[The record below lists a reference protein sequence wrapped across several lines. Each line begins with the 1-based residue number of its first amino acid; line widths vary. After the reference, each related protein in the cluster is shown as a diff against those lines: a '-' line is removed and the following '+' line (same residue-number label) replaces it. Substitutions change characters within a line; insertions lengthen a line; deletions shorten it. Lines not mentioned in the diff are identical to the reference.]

1 MHTGLEYYQYI
12 TQELSQPRYQEKLR
26 LVRHGY
32 KVHSQSDED
41 GIIAEIF
48 KRIGTKNKT
57 FVEFGVEHGIE
68 CNTLWLLMQG
78 WSGLWIDGGAKN
90 CRRIHKTHG
99 HFTHSGQLKVENAFI
114 TRDNI
119 DGLLQRYFP
128 APKADEI
135 DLLSVDIDFN
145 DYWVWLAIVSV
156 KPRVVVIEYN
166 ASWPPPAAITVPYDG
181 QKSWDGLTNYCGAS
195 LGALA
200 KLGASKGY
208 SLVGCCLSGV
218 NAFFVRDDLLKN
230 KFFKPGSPE
239 EHYEP
244 PRYFLTHRTSGH
256 RPSLGPLVTV

>member
-1 MHTGLEYYQYI
+1 MHTGLDYYQYR
-12 TQELSQPRYQEKLR
+12 TLELSQPRYQEKLR

-78 WSGLWIDGGAKN
+78 WSGLWIDGGASN
-90 CRRIHKTHG
+90 CKRIAKTHAHYING
-99 HFTHSGQLKVENAFI
+99 GQLRVENAFI
-114 TRDNI
+114 TNDNI
-119 DGLLQRYFP
+119 NDLLGRNFS
-128 APKADEI
+128 APGAAEI
-135 DLLSVDIDFN
+135 DLLSIDIDFN
-145 DYWVWLAIVSV
+145 DYWVWMAIVDV

-166 ASWPPPAAITVPYDG
+166 ASWPPPANITVPYAPQG
-181 QKSWDGLTNYCGAS
+181 RWNGTSYFGAS

-200 KLGASKGY
+200 KLGARKGY
-208 SLVGCCLSGV
+208 SLVGCCLSGT
-218 NAFFVRDDLLKN
+218 NAFFVRDDLVKS
-230 KFFKPGSPE
+230 KFFNPGSAE

-244 PRYFLTHRTSGH
+244 PRYFLSHMPSGH
-256 RPSLGPLVTV
+256 KPGVGPLVTV

>member
-1 MHTGLEYYQYI
+1 M
-12 TQELSQPRYQEKLR
+12 QELSQPRYQEKLR

-78 WSGLWIDGGAKN
+78 WAGLWIDGGASN
-90 CRRIHKTHG
+90 CKRIQKTHS
-99 HFTHSGQLKVENAFI
+99 HFTQSGQLKLANTFI
-114 TRDNI
+114 TKDNI
-119 DGLLQRYFP
+119 DGLLIRHFSGP
-128 APKADEI
+128 DASEI
-135 DLLSVDIDFN
+135 DLLSIDIDFN
-145 DYWVWLAIVSV
+145 DYWVWQAITSV

-166 ASWPPPAAITVPYDG
+166 ASWPPPAAITVPYMPNA
-181 QKSWDGLTNYCGAS
+181 QWKSTNYFGAS

-200 KLGASKGY
+200 KLGSSKGY

-218 NAFFVRDDLLKN
+218 NAFFVRDDLVKG
-230 KFFKPGSPE
+230 KFLMPGSAE
-239 EHYEP
+239 DHYEP
-244 PRYFLTHRTSGH
+244 PRYFLTHRPNGH
-256 RPSLGPLVTV
+256 APGIGPLVTV